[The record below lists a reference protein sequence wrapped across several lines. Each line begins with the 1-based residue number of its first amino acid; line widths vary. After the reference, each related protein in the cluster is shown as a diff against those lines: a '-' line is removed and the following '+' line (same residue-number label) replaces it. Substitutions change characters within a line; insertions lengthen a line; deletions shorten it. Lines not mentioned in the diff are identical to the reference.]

1 MEIKRLTGTFGTLEE
16 DTIVL
21 SPGLNLI
28 HAPNESGKSTW
39 CALLRVMLYG
49 LATRARGAA
58 ADKNRYAPWSGK
70 AMQGILE
77 VTANGMDLTIT
88 RTTQRANAPMGAF
101 SALRTGTA
109 DQVPNLT
116 AAGCGE
122 FLTGVPRE
130 VFERSAFIRQS
141 GLSIDQDPEL
151 ERRIAALITSG
162 EEDTSYIEASER
174 LKKQLNRRRHNKTGL
189 LPQLEREIQELR
201 SAEDTGSQLKRQLT
215 EAQDTVKNLEDQ
227 QKKLERQMALQA
239 QEGQAQADA
248 RVKAQEAR
256 VREAEEALAALKL
269 SAAGLPDRSALEQA
283 LGGLSS
289 LEASQAAVDRAAASL
304 AAAEQRSTDARQRLT
319 ELEAQETGPSSEK
332 ADRSLLWALLLSLV
346 VGAAAGAV
354 AAVLAPDFL
363 LPATLGGLILAAAV
377 SVPLA
382 LRRKKVGQE
391 TRDSA
396 RAARTQAITQA
407 RQTDAQA
414 QTALSDARQL
424 WEDLSSNFTRSS
436 QAIFSLFPRVPAGDL
451 EAARQAARA
460 GLALHKE
467 IDEAES
473 AAAQARQQLALLRQA
488 PRQEAQPISGALQQT
503 VQDLHAAQGTLQY
516 LTGRM
521 QALGDPAQLAEERA
535 EKEAQHQVLTG
546 EYEAIRLAMDTLAE
560 ANAQLQGRFSPELGK
575 KSAKIFAKLTNA
587 KYNKVLLSRELAVSA
602 GEAEESVVHD
612 ALQLSQGT
620 ADQLYLAVRLAICD
634 MVLPPDHP
642 LILDDALTSFDDSRM
657 EAALSYLV
665 ELSRQRQILLFT
677 CQEREGRYLAQAFP
691 GQYHTV
697 SFLKQ
702 TSKI

>member
-16 DTIVL
+16 DTLVL

-70 AMQGILE
+70 AMQGVLE
-77 VTANGMDLTIT
+77 VSANGMDLTVT
-88 RTTQRANAPMGAF
+88 RTAQRSNAPMGAF

-109 DQVPNLT
+109 DPVPGVI
-116 AAGCGE
+116 AASCGE

-141 GLSIDQDPEL
+141 GLAIDQDPEL

-162 EEDTSYIEASER
+162 EEDTSYIEAAER

-189 LPQLEREIQELR
+189 LPQLEREMAELR
-201 SAEDTGSQLKRQLT
+201 SAEDTGSQLKQQLT
-215 EAQDTVKNLEDQ
+215 EARENVERLEHQ
-227 QKKLERQMALQA
+227 RQKLERQRALQA
-239 QEGQAQADA
+239 QEGRAQADA
-248 RVKAQEAR
+248 AVAAQEER
-256 VREAEEALAALKL
+256 VRAAEDAVNVLRL
-269 SAAGLPDRSALEQA
+269 SVAGVPDRSELEQA
-283 LGGLSS
+283 LGTLATLSG
-289 LEASQAAVDRAAASL
+289 SQAAVDRAAQSL
-304 AAAEQRSTDARQRLT
+304 AAKKRQAEEARRQR
-319 ELEAQETGPSSEK
+319 EAAEAQEPAGETGVS
-332 ADRSLLWALLLSLV
+332 
-346 VGAAAGAV
+346 
-354 AAVLAPDFL
+354 L
-363 LPATLGGLILAAAV
+363 LPALLAALLAGIAAGGVAYALAPAYLLPAALGGLVLAAAIA
-377 SVPLA
+377 VPLT
-382 LRRKKVGQE
+382 LRRGKG
-391 TRDSA
+391 A
-396 RAARTQAITQA
+396 RAAREQAESARQQAAAQA
-407 RQTDAQA
+407 RQADDQAQA
-414 QTALSDARQL
+414 ALSEARQL
-424 WEDLSSNFTRSS
+424 WEDLDTALRQSAAAVF
-436 QAIFSLFPRVPAGDL
+436 ALFPQIPQGDL
-451 EAARQAARA
+451 EGVRRAAKSGLTLHQQLAQA
-460 GLALHKE
+460 E
-467 IDEAES
+467 T
-473 AAAQARQQLALLRQA
+473 AAAEARQQLALLRQG
-488 PRQEAQPISGALQQT
+488 PRQEEAPTDGPLREVTDQF
-503 VQDLHAAQGTLQY
+503 HAAQGTLQY
-516 LTGRM
+516 LSGRM
-521 QALGDPAQLAEERA
+521 QALGDPAQLAAERA

-642 LILDDALTSFDDSRM
+642 LILDDALTSFDDQRM
-657 EAALSYLV
+657 EAALSYLM

-677 CQEREGRYLAQAFP
+677 CQEREGRYLSQAFP
-691 GQYHTV
+691 HQYHTV
-697 SFLKQ
+697 SFSKQ
-702 TSKI
+702 

>member
-70 AMQGILE
+70 AMQGVLE
-77 VTANGMDLTIT
+77 VRANGMDLTVT
-88 RTTQRANAPMGAF
+88 RTTQRSNAPMGAF

-109 DQVPNLT
+109 DPVPQLT
-116 AAGCGE
+116 AANCGE
-122 FLTGVPRE
+122 VLTGVPRE

-141 GLSIDQDPEL
+141 GLAIDQDPEL

-189 LPQLEREIQELR
+189 LPQLEREMQDLR
-201 SAEDTGSQLKRQLT
+201 AAEDTGSQLKRQLT
-215 EAQDTVKNLEDQ
+215 EAQENVERLEKRQ
-227 QKKLERQMALQA
+227 QSLERQMALQA
-239 QEGQAQADA
+239 QEGRAQADA
-248 RVKAQEAR
+248 RIQAQEAL
-256 VREAEEALAALKL
+256 VREAEAALASLRL

-289 LEASQAAVDRAAASL
+289 LEASRDAADRAAAALS
-304 AAAEQRSTDARQRLT
+304 AAEQRAAQARQRLT
-319 ELEAQETGPSSEK
+319 ELEAQETGQSAGK
-332 ADRSLLWALLLSLV
+332 ADRSLLWALLLSLLV
-346 VGAAAGAV
+346 GIAAGAAAFA
-354 AAVLAPDFL
+354 LAPAFL
-363 LPATLGGLILAAAV
+363 LPAALGGLILAAAV

-382 LRRKKVGQE
+382 LRRKKAVQA
-391 TRDSA
+391 TRESA
-396 RAARTQAITQA
+396 QAARTQAVAQA

-414 QTALSDARQL
+414 QASLSDARQL
-424 WEDLSSNFTRSS
+424 WEDLSSNLARSS
-436 QAIFSLFPRVPAGDL
+436 EAIFSLFPQVPAGDL
-451 EAARQAARA
+451 EAAREAARQ
-460 GLALHKE
+460 GLALRRQIE
-467 IDEAES
+467 EAERT
-473 AAAQARQQLALLRQA
+473 AAQAQQQLALARQA
-488 PRQEAQPISGALQQT
+488 PRQETQPLDGTLQQI
-503 VQDLHAAQGTLQY
+503 VQELHAAQGTLQY

-535 EKEAQHQVLTG
+535 EKEEQHRVLTG
-546 EYEAIRLAMDTLAE
+546 EYEAIRLAMDTLTE
-560 ANAQLQGRFSPELGK
+560 VNAQLQGRFSPELGK

-602 GEAEESVVHD
+602 GTTEESVVHD

-665 ELSRQRQILLFT
+665 ELSKQRQILLLT
-677 CQEREGRYLAQAFP
+677 CQEREGRYLSQAFP
-691 GQYHTV
+691 DRYHTV
-697 SFLKQ
+697 SFLKHE
-702 TSKI
+702 SKI